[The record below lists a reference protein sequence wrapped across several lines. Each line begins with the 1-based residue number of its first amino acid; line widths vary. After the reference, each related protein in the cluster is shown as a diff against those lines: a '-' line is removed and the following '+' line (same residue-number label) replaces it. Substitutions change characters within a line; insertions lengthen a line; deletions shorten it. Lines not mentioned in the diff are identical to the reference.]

1 MPARTTVTKERHK
14 GSVLIAPKVTIHT
27 DNPACPLVISVG
39 LGVEKSRR
47 DVGLI
52 IRSCGKDDLFLVC
65 DIGTKGRK
73 TWMQWHARILPEQL
87 DNLISC
93 LTVARK
99 ESAKL
104 GLIGKSA

>member
-1 MPARTTVTKERHK
+1 MKRRE
-14 GSVLIAPKVTIHT
+14 GSALNAPKVTIHT

-39 LGVEKSRR
+39 LGSQDPRR
-47 DVGLI
+47 DVGLFLYK
-52 IRSCGKDDLFLVC
+52 RAKAELFLVC

-99 ESAKL
+99 ESAKR
-104 GLIGKSA
+104 GLIGKEAKTA